1 MTENIVYW
9 YTEDDVFE
17 ALRERIFT
25 KEVRELFGD
34 ADEFRLMV
42 QAFAELTHT
51 EEIIVFGK
59 IYYQNEL
66 RRILCDE
73 LDSSTVIDAYELFKN
88 QYHSKGAKLLAWLIL
103 REHLTQDE
111 LVGLMVEYDLGRGA
125 WMYFGSQKREPCKN
139 FYMVPNE
146 IMRLGLSVGE
156 IAVYNYLMYC
166 EDHKTYQCYPSYRK
180 MGEAL
185 GLTRKTVMKYVRSL
199 EEKCLITTEHTTIT
213 LKSGKKQNGN
223 LLYTIRPIKEAVD
236 YFYAQQL
243 RKAERE
249 TAKLN
254 AIRKLEEYDRKH
266 GISDTSRSSLF
277 EAG

>member
-1 MTENIVYW
+1 
-9 YTEDDVFE
+9 
-17 ALRERIFT
+17 
-25 KEVRELFGD
+25 
-34 ADEFRLMV
+34 
-42 QAFAELTHT
+42 
-51 EEIIVFGK
+51 
-59 IYYQNEL
+59 
-66 RRILCDE
+66 
-73 LDSSTVIDAYELFKN
+73 
-88 QYHSKGAKLLAWLIL
+88 
-103 REHLTQDE
+103 
-111 LVGLMVEYDLGRGA
+111 
-125 WMYFGSQKREPCKN
+125 MYFGLQKRKPCKN

-146 IMRLGLSVGE
+146 IMRLRLSVGE

-199 EEKCLITTEHTTIT
+199 EEKCLITTEHTTVT

-236 YFYAQQL
+236 HFNAQQL

-254 AIRKLEEYDRKH
+254 VIRKLEEYDRKH
-266 GISDTSRSSLF
+266 GIIDGNRSSQQGSQQNGF
-277 EAG
+277 CWEEVMTPQSTSFSCPCDTETSA